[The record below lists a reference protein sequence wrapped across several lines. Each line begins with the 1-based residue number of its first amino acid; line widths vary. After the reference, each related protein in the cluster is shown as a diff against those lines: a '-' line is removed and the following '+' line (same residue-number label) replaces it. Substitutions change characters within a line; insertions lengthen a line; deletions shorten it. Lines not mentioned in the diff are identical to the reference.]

1 MQFRLSILTTLLA
14 VFVIV
19 PTVNADPPNEAKE
32 KSVDTQAETKP
43 ETKPETSSREEQ
55 LKRDK
60 EEKARMEALRQKVS
74 SNISM
79 LVEPL
84 KLTRSQKTRVNAL
97 LGEDQF
103 ETAIEAFKSTREPE
117 IHDHAHNVAKTTI
130 PGIMRKFMPSYM
142 QKKIMAQRRA
152 QKRRGPPSR
161 AEIASIQK
169 DAQSKMR
176 PAMQKIVMPGLES
189 LSETRLAEL
198 VNNEKVLTRMM
209 GDRILKSRILDEGES
224 KNFSTALEKA
234 GYPATLTT
242 GADPLL
248 NDRMKKMVNE
258 IDIAKVAQSVGL

>member
-1 MQFRLSILTTLLA
+1 MQLRLYILTTLLL

-19 PTVNADPPNEAKE
+19 PTVKSDPPSEAKE
-32 KSVDTQAETKP
+32 KTVDTQAETKP
-43 ETKPETSSREEQ
+43 EPLSLEEQ
-55 LKRDK
+55 QKRDK
-60 EEKARMEALRQKVS
+60 EEKVRLEALRQKVA

-84 KLTRSQKTRVNAL
+84 KLTRSQKTRVTAL
-97 LGEDQF
+97 LGETQWK
-103 ETAIEAFKSTREPE
+103 TAIETFESTREPE

-130 PGIMRKFMPSYM
+130 PGMMRKFMPSYM

-161 AEIASIQK
+161 NEITSIQK

-176 PAMQKIVMPGLES
+176 PAMQKIVMPSLES

-198 VNNEKVLTRMM
+198 VNDEKVLTRMM
-209 GDRILKSRILDEGES
+209 GDRILKSRILGEGES
-224 KNFSTALEKA
+224 THFSTALEKA

-242 GADPLL
+242 GADSVL
-248 NDRMKKMVNE
+248 NDRMKKMINE
-258 IDIAKVAQSVGL
+258 IDIAKVAQSAGL

>member
-1 MQFRLSILTTLLA
+1 MQFRLSSLATLLS

-19 PTVNADPPNEAKE
+19 PTVNADPPSEPK
-32 KSVDTQAETKP
+32 KKPIDTQAETR
-43 ETKPETSSREEQ
+43 TLSREEQ
-55 LKRDK
+55 QKRDE
-60 EEKARMEALRQKVS
+60 EEKARLEALRQKVV

-84 KLTRSQKTRVNAL
+84 KLTRSQNARLNAL

-103 ETAIEAFKSTREPE
+103 ETAVETFKSTREAE

-130 PGIMRKFMPSYM
+130 PGMMRKFMPSYM

-161 AEIASIQK
+161 DEIAGIQK

-176 PAMQKIVMPGLES
+176 PAMQKIVMPSLES
-189 LSETRLAEL
+189 LSDTRLTEL
-198 VNNEKVLTRMM
+198 VNDEKVLTRMM
-209 GDRILKSRILDEGES
+209 GDRILKSRILDEGNS
-224 KNFSTALEKA
+224 KRLSTALEKA

-242 GADPLL
+242 GEDSVL
-248 NDRMKKMVNE
+248 NDRTKKMIDK

>member
-1 MQFRLSILTTLLA
+1 MQFRLSILTALLA
-14 VFVIV
+14 VFVFV
-19 PTVNADPPNEAKE
+19 PTVSADPSSESKE

-43 ETKPETSSREEQ
+43 LSREEQ
-55 LKRDK
+55 QKRDE
-60 EEKARMEALRQKVS
+60 EEKARLEALRQKVV

-84 KLTRSQKTRVNAL
+84 NLTRSQNVRVSAL

-103 ETAIEAFKSTREPE
+103 ETAIETFKSTREAE
-117 IHDHAHNVAKTTI
+117 IHDHAHNVAKITI

-161 AEIASIQK
+161 DEIANIQK
-169 DAQSKMR
+169 DAQSKMH

-189 LSETRLAEL
+189 LSETRLTEL
-198 VNNEKVLTRMM
+198 VNDQKVLTRMM
-209 GDRILKSRILDEGES
+209 GDRILKSRILDEDDS
-224 KNFSTALEKA
+224 KNFSTALEEA

-242 GADPLL
+242 GADSLL
-248 NDRMKKMVNE
+248 NDRMKKMVDQ

>member
-1 MQFRLSILTTLLA
+1 MQIRLSILLALLIA
-14 VFVIV
+14 FVFVQ
-19 PTVNADPPNEAKE
+19 PASADPPSKPTKKTAV
-32 KSVDTQAETKP
+32 SQAAPKP
-43 ETKPETSSREEQ
+43 EPLSREGQ
-55 LKRDK
+55 QKRDK
-60 EEKARMEALRQKVS
+60 EEKARLEALRQKVV

-84 KLTRSQKTRVNAL
+84 KLTRSQKARVNAL

-130 PGIMRKFMPSYM
+130 PGMMRKFMPSYM

-161 AEIASIQK
+161 NEIASIQK

-189 LSETRLAEL
+189 LSETRLTEL
-198 VNNEKVLTRMM
+198 VNDEKVLTRMT
-209 GDRILKSRILDEGES
+209 GDRIIKSRILDKDDS
-224 KNFSTALEKA
+224 KKLSTALDKA